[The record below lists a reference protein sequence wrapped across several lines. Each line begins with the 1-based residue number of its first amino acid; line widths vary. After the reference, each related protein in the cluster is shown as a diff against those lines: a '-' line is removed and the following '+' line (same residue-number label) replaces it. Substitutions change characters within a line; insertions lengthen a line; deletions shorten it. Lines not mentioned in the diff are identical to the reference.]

1 MTNEERARELREC
14 LDKFIDREGEWDTTA
29 EAEAEIMSFL
39 TQVQAEARLEAMAAE
54 CHFCA
59 EAMKSI
65 HKWSKAT
72 SEGKHFKDDGT
83 EAYCKVPHIAAL
95 EHQVPA
101 TGAASHE

>member
-1 MTNEERARELREC
+1 MDKLEERARELLKPHCTEADDHDADNC
-14 LDKFIDREGEWDTTA
+14 QKCEQMA
-29 EAEAEIMSFL
+29 EEIVAFA
-39 TQVQAEARLEAMAAE
+39 TQVQAAAWLEAMAAE

-95 EHQVPA
+95 AHSPKKVL
-101 TGAASHE
+101 